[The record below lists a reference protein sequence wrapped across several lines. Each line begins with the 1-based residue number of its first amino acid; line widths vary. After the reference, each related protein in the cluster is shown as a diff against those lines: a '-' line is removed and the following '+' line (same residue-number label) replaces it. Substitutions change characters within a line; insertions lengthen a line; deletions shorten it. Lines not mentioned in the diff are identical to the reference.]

1 MEMERCVCVCVCVR
15 VCVRVYMASITA
27 TARPRRT
34 AGRATPSRKAARRS
48 LTVEHIASRCQL
60 SGHSRGTSAVTA
72 LDATRNQVRSAH
84 LLYPQISIQAIDRS
98 CHHLQ
103 LTRFKRQMYV
113 GCRCPSIRLSVVR
126 SAVTSRREAAASNTT
141 KCAQPTRVVNELQ
154 RSA

>member
-1 MEMERCVCVCVCVR
+1 MPCCPVLLSVYRIVIVSLNEMNGDGDGDGEMCVCVCVCVR

-72 LDATRNQVRSAH
+72 LDATRN
-84 LLYPQISIQAIDRS
+84 
-98 CHHLQ
+98 
-103 LTRFKRQMYV
+103 
-113 GCRCPSIRLSVVR
+113 
-126 SAVTSRREAAASNTT
+126 
-141 KCAQPTRVVNELQ
+141 
-154 RSA
+154 